1 MRVRLSDAT
10 WPTWRDTLR
19 CYNHHHHYYFD
30 YYYYYYCYLATL
42 AEERAR
48 PDLDFKAV
56 LKVKLIFAKKKEK
69 NVEASLKEKTST
81 STTTTKTTTTTTST
95 TTSTTTLKRRFTG
108 GEKSLDDEKKRQMS
122 WKKVEKVKNRNQ
134 MNEVFFSQ
142 KWQIL
147 AETRPLCSSS
157 DFQVIGY
164 RLKIEIFAFFT
175 ELWSP
180 T

>member
-1 MRVRLSDAT
+1 MRERLSDAT
-10 WPTWRDTLR
+10 WPTWRDSLR

-81 STTTTKTTTTTTST
+81 STTTS
-95 TTSTTTLKRRFTG
+95 TLKRRFTG

-122 WKKVEKVKNRNQ
+122 
-134 MNEVFFSQ
+134 
-142 KWQIL
+142 
-147 AETRPLCSSS
+147 
-157 DFQVIGY
+157 
-164 RLKIEIFAFFT
+164 
-175 ELWSP
+175 
-180 T
+180 